1 MTKCR
6 AGSRIYKGC
15 EVPITAVIHT
25 SQLGREYYISAVEND
40 ESYIRFID
48 DGTFLKINSKRLK

>member
-1 MTKCR
+1 MIAR
-6 AGSRIYKGC
+6 AGSRIYKGR
-15 EVPITAVIHT
+15 EVPVTAVIHT

>member
-1 MTKCR
+1 MIVR

-15 EVPITAVIHT
+15 EVPTSAVIHT